1 GSSVWLSFFFFQAE
15 DGIRDGHVT
24 GVQTCALPIWHPA
37 DGLRPRL
44 IPTFGVTRGLAGHNE
59 MISESQN
66 PVWLAVG
73 GLIALAAALGV
84 GRFVYTPILPLM
96 VEDLGMTKTMAGALA
111 SANFA
116 GYLIGALVAA
126 SSAML
131 DSRR

>member
-1 GSSVWLSFFFFQAE
+1 
-15 DGIRDGHVT
+15 
-24 GVQTCALPIWHPA
+24 
-37 DGLRPRL
+37 
-44 IPTFGVTRGLAGHNE
+44 

-84 GRFVYTPILPLM
+84 GRFAYTPILPLM

-116 GYLIGALVAA
+116 GYPIGALVAA
-126 SSAML
+126 RSATL
-131 DSRR
+131 DSRRRWFVPARPLRSSTRAAREWVGRP